1 MDYKNYE
8 KWISKEELEK
18 QVNQWTTKEQVIK
31 RAIKRKQKELR
42 NIKQY
47 NLGLDHFNYTEKD
60 YTDAMNKFDAEN
72 HALAELRQN
81 KIRIAKRMAYEELV
95 KDIPDLETR
104 ESLLK
109 KDDRHVEQVLKQFGI
124 KIDFGK
130 TIIV

>member
-1 MDYKNYE
+1 MNYE

-18 QVNQWTTKEQVIK
+18 QVNRGNTKEQVIRK
-31 RAIKRKQKELR
+31 VMRKKQKER
-42 NIKQY
+42 ENIRDY
-47 NLGLDHFNYTEKD
+47 NLGLDRFNYTEQE
-60 YTDAMNKFDAEN
+60 YMDAMNKIHAED
-72 HALAELRQN
+72 HALSQLRQN